1 MRAER
6 NVASWSTVTD
16 GRLLTG
22 FIGSHTLVELM
33 QAGYP
38 VVAVDN
44 LSNSHA
50 GVADKVRDIVASF
63 YTARD
68 GDASAAPRLDF
79 FELDILDADGLAS
92 VFAHYALPYLRGQAR
107 SRIGGVIHFA
117 ALKAV
122 SESISKPLSY
132 YRTNITGLINVLD
145 AMDAANVKTLLYSS
159 SATVYGSL
167 NQLGTA
173 GQAQESLCRH
183 AADEVTDATAS
194 PDFSKGLQGC
204 AGITNPYG
212 RTKWM
217 GEAVLQDVC
226 ASDPAWDITALR
238 YFNPV
243 GAHASGTI
251 GEDPLD
257 VPNNLMPCII
267 RVLDGRKSELQVY
280 GTDYPTADGT
290 CIRDFIHVVDLA
302 RGHLAAIAKATERH
316 PAVPASALPMQA
328 LTQRLGELPADLSPA
343 SSEHGHGLSGDS
355 SPSTDDGHFTSQSA
369 SYSSLSE
376 ALTAPESDTSSP
388 STPASSRFEASAPAS
403 PGKAAA
409 APAQANELRI
419 FNLGTGAGVS
429 VMEMVTAMRAASGL
443 PLPVVAAARRPGDV
457 VISIADPVKAQQEL
471 DWKATKTLEDVC
483 ADTWH
488 FLQTR
493 AACV

>member
-1 MRAER
+1 
-6 NVASWSTVTD
+6 
-16 GRLLTG
+16 
-22 FIGSHTLVELM
+22 M

-50 GVADKVRDIVASF
+50 GVADKVRDIVAAF

-68 GDASAAPRLDF
+68 GDASATPRLDF
-79 FELDILDADGLAS
+79 FELDILDEDGLAS
-92 VFAHYALPYLRGQAR
+92 IFAHYALPYCRGQAR

-132 YRTNITGLINVLD
+132 YRTNITGLVNVLD

-167 NQLGTA
+167 TTA

-183 AADEVTDATAS
+183 RADAPAAPAS
-194 PDFSKGLQGC
+194 PDLSKGLQGC

-217 GEAVLQDVC
+217 GEAILQDVC

-243 GAHASGTI
+243 GAHASGAI

-280 GTDYPTADGT
+280 GTDYETADGT

-316 PAVPASALPMQA
+316 PVVPGSSLPMQA
-328 LTQRLGELPADLSPA
+328 LQEALGSLPADLSPA
-343 SSEHGHGLSGDS
+343 SSEHGHSSES
-355 SPSTDDGHFTSQSA
+355 SPSTDDGHFLSQSV
-369 SYSSLSE
+369 STSSLSDE
-376 ALTAPESDTSSP
+376 HTPSSDSTSLTSP
-388 STPASSRFEASAPAS
+388 STPASSRFEASAPVS
-403 PGKAAA
+403 PGKAAQ
-409 APAQANELRI
+409 PNDLRI

-429 VMEMVTAMRAASGL
+429 VMEMVSAMREASGL
-443 PLPVVAAARRPGDV
+443 PLPIVAAARRPGDV
-457 VISIADPVKAQQEL
+457 VISIADPIKAQQEL
-471 DWKATKTLEDVC
+471 DWKATKTLQDVC

-488 FLQTR
+488 FLQTH
-493 AACV
+493 ACS